1 MDKNYNTDYKN
12 FSDIYDDL
20 LNSELIDNEQKK
32 TNLQN
37 LFKGVV
43 DYAFEIPT
51 TIQSKSIK
59 PIFEGKDLI
68 AQSQSG
74 TGKTGAFTIGYLT
87 RIDPTKKYPQSI
99 ILATTREL
107 ASQIENV
114 SKNISKYM
122 DIKTC
127 LTIGGE
133 TVNVEQNIKNSKNSH
148 VIIGTPGRIKNIIN
162 ENAFDISKINSFILD
177 EADALLG
184 GDFITQIKEIIIK
197 LPKHTQICIFSATID
212 KSTLNLTKKFMKN
225 PYIIKL
231 EEENLSLDII
241 SQYKVV
247 IEREKFKIPTLLDLY
262 KKLTINQAVIFTN
275 TVKRAEYVYNFL
287 KDEGYDVCLIH
298 GKLTSVERIEILKNF
313 RKQQFRV
320 LITTD
325 IIARGIDIQQ
335 ITLVINYDMPQEKEI
350 YLHRIGRSGR
360 YGKLGVAIN
369 FIVSNIERGKRNMNN
384 SLMTDNEKIESFSK
398 NYNTVIKHLPKP
410 DSLNNILVGNY

>member
-87 RIDPTKKYPQSI
+87 KIDPTKKYPQCI

-122 DIKTC
+122 NIKTC

-133 TVNVEQNIKNSKNSH
+133 TINVEQNIKNSKNSH

-184 GDFITQIKEIIIK
+184 GDFISQIKEIIVK
-197 LPKHTQICIFSATID
+197 LPKHTQI
-212 KSTLNLTKKFMKN
+212 
-225 PYIIKL
+225 
-231 EEENLSLDII
+231 
-241 SQYKVV
+241 
-247 IEREKFKIPTLLDLY
+247 
-262 KKLTINQAVIFTN
+262 
-275 TVKRAEYVYNFL
+275 
-287 KDEGYDVCLIH
+287 
-298 GKLTSVERIEILKNF
+298 
-313 RKQQFRV
+313 
-320 LITTD
+320 
-325 IIARGIDIQQ
+325 
-335 ITLVINYDMPQEKEI
+335 
-350 YLHRIGRSGR
+350 
-360 YGKLGVAIN
+360 
-369 FIVSNIERGKRNMNN
+369 
-384 SLMTDNEKIESFSK
+384 
-398 NYNTVIKHLPKP
+398 
-410 DSLNNILVGNY
+410 